1 MGNVLEVHIPEYNR
15 KGFYMRDIDFS
26 VEKGY
31 LTALFGINGSGKT
44 TLLSLL
50 SGTLTL
56 PEDSEVK
63 VSGYSLKSQGKEAKD
78 RIGFV
83 FDENPFDTYMTPQMV
98 DEIIGRYYT
107 NYDSKLFYDYLDRFE
122 ISRKKSIRK
131 LSKGMGMKF
140 QLAFALAHKPELLLM
155 DEPTASLDPVFREEF
170 QEIITSILEK
180 EECGIL
186 ISSQLVSEL
195 EPISDYSVLLHKG
208 DQYYA
213 GSMEELL
220 DRFLVV
226 RGRKELFPYMKS
238 RIIAER
244 QNEYSEEALIYKS
257 DDPLRLDLTCT
268 RPHVEDLMYYI
279 KSGALTK
286 EMM

>member
-1 MGNVLEVHIPEYNR
+1 MGNVLEVHIPEYSR
-15 KGFYMRDIDFS
+15 KGFYMRDIEFS

-186 ISSQLVSEL
+186 ISSQLVSEM

>member
-220 DRFLVV
+220 ERFLVV